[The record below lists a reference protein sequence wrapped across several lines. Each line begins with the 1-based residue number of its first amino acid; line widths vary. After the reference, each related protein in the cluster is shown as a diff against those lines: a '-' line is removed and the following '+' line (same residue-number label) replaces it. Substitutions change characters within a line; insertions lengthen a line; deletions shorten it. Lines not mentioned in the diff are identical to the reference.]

1 MHSRSLM
8 RLKGYDYTLAGA
20 YFVTLVT
27 WNRQHLFGEII
38 DGEMKLN
45 TAGEIV
51 ARAWTKSTII
61 RPNVNVDVFVIM
73 PNHIHGI
80 IIIDEPVR
88 GDALI
93 RPDNKRTGI
102 QSGSLGAIIGQ
113 MKSVTT
119 KQINIQ
125 RGLPGAP
132 VWQRNYYD
140 HIIRDAEEIESIYM
154 YIIQNPVSWSD
165 DPENPPET

>member
-1 MHSRSLM
+1 MHSRSIM
-8 RLKGYDYTLAGA
+8 RLKGYDYTLSGA

-38 DGEMKLN
+38 GGEMKLN

-51 ARAWTKSTII
+51 ARAWTNTGHI

-73 PNHIHGI
+73 PNHVHGI

-88 GDALI
+88 GVVKP
-93 RPDNKRTGI
+93 RPENKTSGI

-113 MKSVTT
+113 IKSVTT

-125 RGLPGAP
+125 RGLSGAP

-140 HIIRDAEEIESIYM
+140 HIIRDAEEMESIYM
-154 YIIQNPVSWSD
+154 YIIQNPVSWSN
-165 DPENPPET
+165 DPENPLKS

>member
-1 MHSRSLM
+1 MHSRSIM
-8 RLKGYDYTLAGA
+8 RLKGYDYTLSGA

-27 WNRQHLFGEII
+27 WNRQYLFGEII
-38 DGEMKLN
+38 GGEMKLN

-51 ARAWTKSTII
+51 ARAWTNTGHI

-73 PNHIHGI
+73 PNHVHGI

-93 RPDNKRTGI
+93 CPDNKRTGI
-102 QSGSLGAIIGQ
+102 QSRSLGAIIGQ
-113 MKSVTT
+113 IKSVTT

-125 RGLPGAP
+125 RGLSGAP

-140 HIIRDAEEIESIYM
+140 HIIRDAEEMESIYM
-154 YIIQNPVSWSD
+154 YIIQNPVSWSN
-165 DPENPPET
+165 DPENPPKS